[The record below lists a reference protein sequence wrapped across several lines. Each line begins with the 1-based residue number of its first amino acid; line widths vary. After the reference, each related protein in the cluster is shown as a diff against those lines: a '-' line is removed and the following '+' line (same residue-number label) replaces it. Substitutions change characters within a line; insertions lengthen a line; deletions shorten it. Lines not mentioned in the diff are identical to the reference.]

1 MLGSDDQGEWVRGS
15 PHQWGKGR
23 QPLGMGAPVR
33 PWRLPA
39 RTPAWPRWLLHTG
52 SSGLGGW
59 RGARPQR
66 GCRDKQGKGGGRP
79 TKQAAAD
86 TDPTLGKGGVGS
98 PTSRGRELHT
108 RLGVRRRRGA
118 EKVALCAS
126 IEGCSLGTARAH
138 VHGQGGRAPG
148 EEDGSLR
155 EQGERRWWGEEASPE
170 GKMILPKTTALEGP
184 GGCLQWM
191 VVAAVGVGGD
201 VKVDALTD
209 STKKLKLMG
218 ESSQSTYKL

>member
-1 MLGSDDQGEWVRGS
+1 M
-15 PHQWGKGR
+15 
-23 QPLGMGAPVR
+23 
-33 PWRLPA
+33 
-39 RTPAWPRWLLHTG
+39 
-52 SSGLGGW
+52 
-59 RGARPQR
+59 
-66 GCRDKQGKGGGRP
+66 
-79 TKQAAAD
+79 
-86 TDPTLGKGGVGS
+86 
-98 PTSRGRELHT
+98 
-108 RLGVRRRRGA
+108 RRRKGA
-118 EKVALCAS
+118 EEVDLCVGA
-126 IEGCSLGTARAH
+126 EGRNQGIAGAH